1 MKKRW
6 VAALLAALLLL
17 LPAAARAESAL
28 TQGEP
33 LESELPMEADAV
45 SVLLL
50 DARSGTVILEKNA
63 DEQRPAASLTKLMT
77 ILLTLEA
84 LDAGE
89 IALADEIS
97 VSVAAAGMAARRRSW
112 TRTASTQRRTCSSP

>member
-17 LPAAARAESAL
+17 LPAAARAESA
-28 TQGEP
+28 TTQAETAPAQGEP

-77 ILLTLEA
+77 ILLTLEEMCIR
-84 LDAGE
+84 DRPSPTRGKCSRWPPSSE
-89 IALADEIS
+89 IA
-97 VSVAAAGMAARRRSW
+97 
-112 TRTASTQRRTCSSP
+112 

>member
-17 LPAAARAESAL
+17 LPAAARAESA
-28 TQGEP
+28 TTQAETAPAQGEP

-50 DARSGTVILEKNA
+50 DVRSGTVILEKNA
-63 DEQRPAASLTKLMT
+63 DEQSPAASLTKLMT

-84 LDAGE
+84 IDAG
-89 IALADEIS
+89 
-97 VSVAAAGMAARRRSW
+97 
-112 TRTASTQRRTCSSP
+112 